1 MDSFYNRVRFVKPPN
16 MTIEDKVV
24 WRILKTAKPEVERK
38 LGRAIEVA
46 ESSDEEENISH
57 FEFVNNFLKYKNSF
71 KKFKVSAEEVF

>member
-16 MTIEDKVV
+16 MTTEDKVV

>member
-16 MTIEDKVV
+16 LTIEDKVV

>member
-1 MDSFYNRVRFVKPPN
+1 MDSFYNRVRFVKPQN
-16 MTIEDKVV
+16 MTTEDKVV